1 MCDLSPDERT
11 VLLDLL
17 DAVARHAAQ
26 VERHAP
32 AVIATDYIHHEELLD
47 QLDKL
52 AAATSAAHAW
62 STARA
67 ARNHDHHDHAEAQA
81 S

>member
-17 DAVARHAAQ
+17 DAVAHHAAQ

-32 AVIATDYIHHEELLD
+32 AVIATSYVHHEELMA

-52 AAATSAAHAW
+52 ANATSAAHAW
-62 STARA
+62 SSARA
-67 ARNHDHHDHAEAQA
+67 SRNHDHAEA

>member
-1 MCDLSPDERT
+1 MCDLSADERT

-17 DAVARHAAQ
+17 DAVAHHAAQ

-32 AVIATDYIHHEELLD
+32 AVIATNYVHHEELLA

-52 AAATSAAHAW
+52 GAATSAAHAW
-62 STARA
+62 SSARA
-67 ARNHDHHDHAEAQA
+67 ARNHVHGEPEAQA